1 MKRTVSVRSFAAV
14 LAVGVLLA
22 ATCSGA
28 AVLVLTGHEGRVT
41 SVAYSPDGTKA
52 LTGGQDDKAIL
63 WDAATGA
70 SIRTFTGHTGDVMS
84 VAFSPDGT
92 KVLTGSGDHTAK
104 LWNTSTGALINTF
117 TGHAGWVSGVAFS
130 PDGTVVLT
138 GAWDGTAKLWNA
150 ATGAVIRTIAVN
162 ATQEVDA
169 VAFAPNGTQILTGS
183 QDGLIKLWTAST
195 GTLDR
200 TFTGHYAIVTCLK
213 FSADGSKILSTA
225 WDGKLR
231 LWNTATGAAIR
242 IIQADSNG
250 AFSCAF
256 FPDETLALTGGWE
269 NPMKIWD
276 LSTGLIKQSISGHTG
291 SVNSVAFSPDGL
303 KILSG
308 SNDWTARLQNFPM
321 GGTIVINNNRSCT
334 NNPVVTLAL
343 TWSAAPGAVVN
354 RMRFSSDGSH
364 WSAWEPLAAAKSYTL
379 PAGDGYK
386 TVRVQFRDT
395 LGNVSA
401 ALSDYIR
408 LDTTAPTGSIIID
421 GGAATTSS
429 QGVLL
434 GLNWTDGAG
443 AGVTR
448 MRFSDDGAHWTAWE
462 NPWTTRAYNLP
473 AGLGYRTVR
482 VQYLDGANNYSAV
495 YNDYIKVVAK

>member
-1 MKRTVSVRSFAAV
+1 MAVALFAS
-14 LAVGVLLA
+14 
-22 ATCSGA
+22 ATASA
-28 AVLVLTGHEGRVT
+28 AVLVLSGHLGRVT
-41 SVAYSPDGTKA
+41 SVAYSPDGTKV

-63 WDAATGA
+63 WDAVTGA
-70 SIRTFTGHTGDVMS
+70 SILSFTGHTADVMS
-84 VAFSPDGT
+84 VAFSPDGS

-104 LWNTSTGALINTF
+104 LWSTSSGELLQTL
-117 TGHAGWVSGVAFS
+117 TGHASWVSGVAFS

-138 GAWDGTAKLWNA
+138 GGWDGTAKLWNA
-150 ATGAVIRTIAVN
+150 STGAIIRTIAVN
-162 ATQEVDA
+162 ATQEVDS

-195 GTLDR
+195 GLLDR
-200 TFTGHYAIVTCLK
+200 TFTGHYGIVTCVK
-213 FSADGSKILSTA
+213 FSADGSKILSTS
-225 WDGKLR
+225 WDGRLK
-231 LWNTATGAAIR
+231 LWNTATGAEIKS
-242 IIQADSNG
+242 IQADSNG
-250 AFSCAF
+250 AFSAAF

-269 NPMKIWD
+269 NPIKVWN
-276 LSTGLIKQSISGHTG
+276 LSTGAIKQTITGHTG

-308 SNDWTARLQNFPM
+308 SNDWTARLQSFPM

-334 NNPVVTLAL
+334 NNPAVSLAL
-343 TWSAAPGAVVN
+343 TWSAAPGATVS
-354 RMRFSSDGSH
+354 RMRFSDYGAH
-364 WSAWEPLAAAKSYTL
+364 WTAWQTLAATLPYTL

-386 TVRVQFRDT
+386 TVRVQFRDA

-401 ALSDYIR
+401 TLSDYIR
-408 LDTTAPTGSIIID
+408 LDTTTPTGSIVID
-421 GGAATTSS
+421 AGAATTSS

-434 GLNWTDGAG
+434 SLNWTDGPG

-473 AGLGYRTVR
+473 AGLGYHTVR

-495 YNDYIKVVAK
+495 YSDYIKVVP